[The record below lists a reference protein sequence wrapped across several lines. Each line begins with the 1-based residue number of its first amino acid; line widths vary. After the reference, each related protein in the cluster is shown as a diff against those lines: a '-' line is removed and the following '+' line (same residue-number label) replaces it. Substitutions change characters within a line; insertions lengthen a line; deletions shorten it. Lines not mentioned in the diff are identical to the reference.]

1 MYVLLIISLLKS
13 WKANIDIQPV
23 FNHYKSANYMRAYF
37 PKSKDD
43 TFEAKRQL
51 TRETLNGNKSD

>member
-1 MYVLLIISLLKS
+1 
-13 WKANIDIQPV
+13 
-23 FNHYKSANYMRAYF
+23 MRAYF